1 MPAARTSSFSED
13 PEDGQVTAPKLLSIP
28 AAAKASGLQ
37 PRQIRQAIRDGK
49 LALALVDNPAGRRT
63 DVQWYVPAAAL
74 DRYVALLEQAGARE
88 LSKCRKCKGMRRLRP
103 NGMCGVCADA
113 AKALDDERKERR
125 RARKA
130 AWWNQIDPVTGQK
143 QGKLWRDSRKPA
155 PRADHDDP
163 QQPEGAP

>member
-1 MPAARTSSFSED
+1 MAESSPD
-13 PEDGQVTAPKLLSIP
+13 PTEPQVTVPRFLSIP
-28 AAAKASGLQ
+28 AAAKACGLL
-37 PRQIRQAIRDGK
+37 PAEIRQAVRDGK
-49 LALALVDNPAGRRT
+49 LPLALVETPSGK
-63 DVQWYVPAAAL
+63 VKWYVPAGAL
-74 DRYVALLEQAGARE
+74 VRYVALLEQAGARE

-143 QGKLWRDSRKPA
+143 QGKLWRDSRKPP
-155 PRADHDDP
+155 PREDHDDP